1 MQIYGEKCYGIK
13 NPAGISTTPDFS
25 WRLRG
30 KNGEN
35 QRGYRI
41 FCYEKTLGE
50 NKLLWDSGEVKSE
63 CCHRISYEGP
73 ALASAQ
79 EYLWQVEVK
88 TQTGETVTGEMQQ
101 FSTGILDESLWSA
114 KWIQADFDRKKS
126 DDVMEGWKIFAGL
139 MPYLEHPEEK
149 LNPCLYFQ
157 TEIQLEKKVKKAT
170 LFATA
175 HGIYEACVNGKSYG
189 QPLAPGYTKYAAYQE
204 YQSYD
209 ITSSLKAGINVIGAV
224 VADGWYTGK
233 IGLLGAGDQYGDT
246 TAFFAQL
253 MVEYEDGSSEIFG
266 TDESWRAGTG
276 AYMYADL
283 FVGEGYDASKEP
295 EGWMEPGYVN
305 NDWKPVL
312 IRDYG
317 YSQLKGRTD
326 EPAACVRIQKPKA
339 LFRSPKG
346 ELILDVGEN
355 ISGYISFSSMAETGT
370 KIKLEH
376 GEVLD
381 KEGNFQHNILGQNK
395 NQTDVYIAGK
405 DGMFSYCPKFTFH
418 GFQYVRITGFDEARL
433 EDFKVHVLATDME
446 RTGEFRCSDPR
457 LNQLQ
462 ENIFRSQQGNML
474 YVPTDCPQRE
484 KAGWTGDMQAYAP
497 TAAYLMD
504 VEAFL
509 EKWLANMRLEQLE
522 DGRIPDV
529 IPDIPSNRLISPNKE
544 HCSSGWGDACVI
556 IPYRLYQAYGDIRIL
571 HDNYPMMLRWMAY
584 IENKAATEVP
594 EGYDT
599 SNTEG
604 MKYQKYLWNTGFHY
618 GDWLIPSLSGKGS
631 SPEEGAELTKELVAP
646 AMYAYTTSLM
656 KEISHALKETE
667 QEAHFTDL
675 NEKIK
680 EAYAHEYLLPDGKLK
695 IDYQGMY
702 VLALQMGLIPVNH
715 REAILAR
722 LLQLIEENDGCLDTG
737 FLSMPFLLDVL
748 CDNGRTDKAYDLLYQ
763 EKCPSWLYEI
773 RQGANT
779 IWESW
784 NNILEDGTR
793 RDTSYNHFA
802 FGCVGDFMYRRI
814 LGLNIKEAGYKKMR
828 IAPALNCRLDWAEGS
843 HETVYGKVWIHW
855 EKEDDKAVLI
865 VEIPPNTEA
874 EVEFAG
880 KVSQVP
886 SGRHI
891 FVK

>member
-1 MQIYGEKCYGIK
+1 MQIYGLKCCGIK
-13 NPAGISTTPDFS
+13 NPQGIFQVPDFS
-25 WRLRG
+25 WRLKG

-35 QRGYRI
+35 QKAYRI
-41 FCYEKTLGE
+41 YVYEKE
-50 NKLLWDSGEVKSE
+50 EIKEQLLWDSGKKEGE
-63 CCHRISYEGP
+63 GGHRILYEGP
-73 ALASAQ
+73 ALDSAQ
-79 EYLWQVEVK
+79 DYLWKVAVC
-88 TQTGETVTGEMQQ
+88 TDSGEMEEGEAQY
-101 FSTGILDESLWSA
+101 FSTGILDEKLWRA
-114 KWIQADFDRKKS
+114 KWIQADFERKKP
-126 DDVMEGWKIFAGL
+126 DDVLEGWKIFAGL
-139 MPYLEHPEEK
+139 MPYLEKPEEK
-149 LNPCLYFQ
+149 LNPCLYFR
-157 TEIQLEKKVKKAT
+157 TEITLEKKVKKAK

-175 HGIYEACVNGKSYG
+175 HGIYDTWVNGVNYG
-189 QPLAPGYTKYAAYQE
+189 LPLAPGFTKYEQYQE

-209 ITSSLKAGINVIGAV
+209 ITSSLKAGKNVIGAV

-266 TDESWRAGTG
+266 TDESWRAGAG

-295 EGWMEPGYVN
+295 EGWMEHGYVN
-305 NDWKPVL
+305 DDWKPVL

-339 LFRSPKG
+339 LFCSPKG

-355 ISGYISFSSMAETGT
+355 ISGYISLSGMAKAGT

-405 DGMFSYCPKFTFH
+405 DGIFSYCPKFTFH

-433 EDFKVHVLATDME
+433 EDFTVHVLATDME
-446 RTGEFRCSDPR
+446 RTGEFQCSDPR

-504 VEAFL
+504 VDAFL

-571 HDNYPMMLRWMAY
+571 RDNYQMMLKWMKY
-584 IENKAATEVP
+584 IENKAAAEVP

-599 SNTEG
+599 SNAEG

-618 GDWLIPSLSGKGS
+618 GDWLIPSLSGEGK

-656 KEISHALKETE
+656 KEISHVLKETE
-667 QEAHFTDL
+667 QEAHFTIL

-680 EAYAHEYLLPDGKLK
+680 EAYTHEYLLPDGKLK
-695 IDYQGMY
+695 TDYQGMY

-722 LLQLIEENDGCLDTG
+722 LLRLIEENDGCLDTG

-748 CDNGRTDKAYDLLYQ
+748 CDNGRSDKAYDLLYQ

-793 RDTSYNHFA
+793 RDASYNHFA

-828 IAPALNCRLDWAEGS
+828 IAPDLTCRLDWAEGS

-880 KVSQVP
+880 KVRQVQ

-891 FVK
+891 FMK